1 MLRRTGGCVLTT
13 LCVLWVETLQ
23 WLNHWSWATGRE
35 RLWEDWDVYIM
46 HTELAS
52 LGKLWWSCGLTSH
65 CSITTAIILRKR
77 LSQHA
82 IDSQASAVIPSTHPV
97 SGRSPATP
105 VSVHYF
111 TAITNRHAGQNLEFC
126 RP

>member
-1 MLRRTGGCVLTT
+1 MDTF
-13 LCVLWVETLQ
+13 CVLWLETLQ
-23 WLNHWSWATGRE
+23 WLDHWSWATGRE

-82 IDSQASAVIPSTHPV
+82 IELTSMCRHSLDT
-97 SGRSPATP
+97 SGQRSI
-105 VSVHYF
+105 SGHS
-111 TAITNRHAGQNLEFC
+111 GQCALLYCNHQQTSWTKLGIL
-126 RP
+126 

>member
-1 MLRRTGGCVLTT
+1 
-13 LCVLWVETLQ
+13 
-23 WLNHWSWATGRE
+23 
-35 RLWEDWDVYIM
+35 M

-65 CSITTAIILRKR
+65 CSITTAIILRNR

-82 IDSQASAVIPSTHPV
+82 IDSQASAVIPSTHPA